1 MANTKRFEDLVKEL
15 EVNKLAQTKQHEF
28 VENIKVIE
36 HIEDVENNK
45 IAEIKEEKT
54 KTINKIIQPVN
65 LIILFFII
73 FVVYFFIPQSQVKD
87 IVVVGNKSI
96 DSQEILNIANI
107 KINDKLPTIHPT
119 LIKSR
124 LEDNEIIKRAYI
136 KKDLVTQKVYIQIS
150 EVSGLYYYENNNGIY
165 LVDVENKIQRLN
177 NADVNFPKFVDF
189 FNVKHEYIEDITR
202 ELAKVKPSV
211 LSQISEISYA
221 PTKTFLN
228 RFLLKMNDRNYIYML
243 SNNVAHKLNYYQEL
257 RRVIPKDNP
266 VDVFL
271 ENADYY
277 KKSNR

>member
-15 EVNKLAQTKQHEF
+15 EVNKLAQTKKHEF

-36 HIEDVENNK
+36 HIQDVENDK

-124 LEDNEIIKRAYI
+124 LENNEIIKRAYI

-177 NADVNFPKFVDF
+177 NVDVNFPKFVDF